1 VRDNDTIYI
10 IMKRVTIDYDNIQTQ
25 SGDDD
30 KPLKLNPKRYEEG
43 DDDEEDEVSDEDVAM
58 KSASAAGIYKSKP
71 KSSSD
76 LKSSQ
81 RTGIGIEED
90 EDVNDDDDS
99 ENDDDDDDDYE
110 ESGDDDD
117 DDDNGSNYSY
127 ENDEAEEAD
136 TGKDKEGDGEGDG
149 EGDEEDEADSTGDVQ
164 NDEDEDYDSETGED
178 DRYRKIN
185 QEFRQNYI
193 AETHPESKGHT
204 DDEIHALAKVVRDKT
219 GTIVDP
225 LHRTIPVLTKY
236 EKTRILGIR
245 TKQLNNGAE
254 PYITSKVN
262 ITSEKVIDGYP
273 IALRELEEKKLP
285 FIIRRPLPGGGM
297 EYWYLQDLEI
307 L

>member
-1 VRDNDTIYI
+1 
-10 IMKRVTIDYDNIQTQ
+10 MKRVTIDYDNIQTQ
-25 SGDDD
+25 SKEDQ
-30 KPLKLNPKRYEEG
+30 PLKLNPKRYEEG
-43 DDDEEDEVSDEDVAM
+43 DNDEDDDEVADESDEDVAI

-76 LKSSQ
+76 LKGSQ

-90 EDVNDDDDS
+90 EDVNEDDS
-99 ENDDDDDDDYE
+99 ENDDDDDDEYE

-117 DDDNGSNYSY
+117 NASNYSY

-136 TGKDKEGDGEGDG
+136 TGKDKEGES
-149 EGDEEDEADSTGDVQ
+149 DEEDEADNDSTGDLQ
-164 NDEDEDYDSETGED
+164 DDEDEDRDSETGND
-178 DRYRKIN
+178 DRYQKIN
-185 QEFRQNYI
+185 QEFRKNYI
-193 AETHPESKGHT
+193 AETHPEAKSHT

-254 PYITSKVN
+254 SYITSKVN
-262 ITSEKVIDGYP
+262 ITSEKVVDGYP

>member
-1 VRDNDTIYI
+1 
-10 IMKRVTIDYDNIQTQ
+10 MKRVTIDYASTQNQ

-43 DDDEEDEVSDEDVAM
+43 DDDEEDEVADESDEDFAM
-58 KSASAAGIYKSKP
+58 KSASAADMYKSKP

-90 EDVNDDDDS
+90 EDVNEDDS
-99 ENDDDDDDDYE
+99 ENDDDDDDDEDYE
-110 ESGDDDD
+110 ESGDN
-117 DDDNGSNYSY
+117 DDNASNYSY

-136 TGKDKEGDGEGDG
+136 TGKDKEGEGEGEG

-164 NDEDEDYDSETGED
+164 NDEDEDYDSENGED

-185 QEFRQNYI
+185 QEFRKNYI
-193 AETHPESKGHT
+193 AETHPETRSHT

>member
-1 VRDNDTIYI
+1 
-10 IMKRVTIDYDNIQTQ
+10 MKRVTIDYANAQTDEDQ
-25 SGDDD
+25 
-30 KPLKLNPKRYEEG
+30 PLKLNPKRYEEG
-43 DDDEEDEVSDEDVAM
+43 DDDDEDEVADESDEDVAM
-58 KSASAAGIYKSKP
+58 KSASAASIYKSKP

-76 LKSSQ
+76 LKGQ
-81 RTGIGIEED
+81 RTGTGIEED
-90 EDVNDDDDS
+90 EDVNEDDS
-99 ENDDDDDDDYE
+99 ENDDDDDDYE

-117 DDDNGSNYSY
+117 NASSYSY

-136 TGKDKEGDGEGDG
+136 KEGEGEGEG
-149 EGDEEDEADSTGDVQ
+149 EGDEEDEADSTGEIQD
-164 NDEDEDYDSETGED
+164 DENEDYDSETGED

-185 QEFRQNYI
+185 QEFRKNYI
-193 AETHPESKGHT
+193 AETHPESKSHT